1 MPNPITIG
9 IQPYLVTVTRHTTY
23 RVLAESRDDAL
34 DRVLLDGEGVE
45 VDSDTSD
52 ATVEACEDED
62 EDATTL

>member
-23 RVLAESRDDAL
+23 RVLAESRD
-34 DRVLLDGEGVE
+34 
-45 VDSDTSD
+45 
-52 ATVEACEDED
+52 